1 MSIKIW
7 HDNSGKTRNDS
18 SWYLKQII
26 VHDLQT
32 RNKLYFICEK
42 WMAVDK
48 EDFQIERIITLS
60 SDEDKKKFRYLFT
73 RETKQKLSDGHLWLS
88 IFARPIQS
96 SFSRLDRL
104 TCCFVL
110 LTISMLMNIM
120 YYGMDNSAT
129 QDGIQIGP
137 ANITIQQIS
146 VGIITNL
153 VVFPPTLLLVQL
165 FRRTKPKN
173 TRLSRIK
180 SLMNKEN
187 DGEKK
192 LFEKVSKKKIE
203 IKKKKFEIKFPWWFK
218 IIAYIISFIFAAVSL
233 FFVAIKGITF
243 GNEKVAK
250 WLTSVIISF
259 VTSVLITQ
267 PLQVIYFFDKISK
280 QQIVVLCFKCS

>member
-7 HDNSGKTRNDS
+7 HDNSGKTNNDS

-42 WMAVDK
+42 WLAVDK

-60 SDEDKKKFRYLFT
+60 SDEDKKEFSYLFT

-110 LTISMLMNIM
+110 LAISMLMNIM
-120 YYGMDNSAT
+120 YYGMDSSAT

-137 ANITIQQIS
+137 VNITIQQIS

-165 FRRTKPKN
+165 FRRTKPKS
-173 TRLSRIK
+173 TRLSKIK
-180 SLMNKEN
+180 SLINKEKV
-187 DGEKK
+187 GETK

-267 PLQVIYFFDKISK
+267 PLQVI
-280 QQIVVLCFKCS
+280 